1 MFTKTLEQYH
11 FRQFPEPN
19 AMLAQ
24 WTHLPVSHATIH
36 NLAAPS
42 FFQDSHCSESVQS
55 RYCYHLSIV
64 SPFLFL
70 IVSFFTGARHNFPV
84 QNQYSQPPPPLMG
97 VQDYPGSSLQNPNWN
112 VAGKQNNGG
121 RARERGGG
129 GQQDPRV
136 KSKRGR

>member
-1 MFTKTLEQYH
+1 MSDANQEFLAPVKQQNFH
-11 FRQFPEPN
+11 ASNPN
-19 AMLAQ
+19 VPLQ
-24 WTHLPVSHATIH
+24 HQGQGSEGRPTGHPIPH
-36 NLAAPS
+36 NGS
-42 FFQDSHCSESVQS
+42 N
-55 RYCYHLSIV
+55 
-64 SPFLFL
+64 
-70 IVSFFTGARHNFPV
+70 GARHNFPV